1 MNLKLTLILR
11 IVGAAA
17 LCLLGVGAYVIW
29 QSGRDLERNMAS
41 TADFAARQLEQQ
53 LWHIAMGFE
62 RIERFPEWQPSPA
75 LESAAGLCVD
85 FVGVDGRVIK
95 SQCTGWTG
103 NTPEWFTLLHKRAFG
118 VPRELTRNIN
128 YRDTRRG
135 KLMVTSNPDMA
146 AAQAWRD
153 VRGLIGLQLASVL
166 AVGGLIYGS
175 VRRALQ
181 PADAIMTA
189 FSGLERG
196 DLSVRLPPFQL
207 AEFRRIG
214 EGFNSLVA
222 HLQVSIQ
229 ERNHLT
235 TRLFQVQEEER
246 RALARDL
253 HDEFGQCLAGISA
266 LTASINETARRERPD
281 LLREGEAIARTCEH
295 MMGMLRETL
304 VRLRPPEIELGL
316 TDSLQS
322 LAAGWNDR
330 LSGKTRFTLEV
341 VGDVDGLP
349 GVVAVN
355 IFRIVQECLTNAS
368 RHAGAAEVRVK
379 LERSKEAGG
388 DVILTIEDDGKAGEA
403 ALSLGGGVGLLGV
416 RERITAMGGVLNI
429 SLREPSG
436 LRVRALVPD
445 SGSYDPG
452 SDESG
457 SHKEEAREA
466 AQ

>member
-17 LCLLGVGAYVIW
+17 LCLLGVGAYIVW
-29 QSGRDLERNMAS
+29 QSERDLEHNMAS
-41 TADFAARQLEQQ
+41 TGDFAARQLERQ
-53 LWHIAMGFE
+53 LWHIAMGLE
-62 RIERFPEWQPSPA
+62 RPESFPEWQPSPV
-75 LESAAGLCVD
+75 LEPAAGLCVG
-85 FVGVDGRVIK
+85 FTSEDGRAGK
-95 SQCTGWTG
+95 SVCTGWSG
-103 NTPEWFTLLHKRAFG
+103 ARSDTPAWFALLHERAFG
-118 VPRELTRNIN
+118 ASRELVRPIRYRN
-128 YRDTRRG
+128 TPKG
-135 KLMVTSNPDMA
+135 KITVTSNGDMA

-166 AVGGLIYGS
+166 AVCALIYGS

-189 FSGLERG
+189 FAGLERG
-196 DLSVRLPPFQL
+196 DLSVRLPLFQL

-222 HLQVSIQ
+222 HLQGSIQ

-266 LTASINETARRERPD
+266 LTASINETARRDRPD

-322 LAAGWNDR
+322 LVTGWNDR
-330 LSGKTRFTLEV
+330 LSGKTRFTLEAA
-341 VGDVDGLP
+341 GDVDGLP

-379 LERSKEAGG
+379 LERSGAPDG
-388 DVILTIEDDGKAGEA
+388 DVILTIDDDGKAGEA
-403 ALSLGGGVGLLGV
+403 ALGIGGGMMGGGVGLLGV
-416 RERITAMGGVLNI
+416 RERITAMGGVLTI
-429 SLREPSG
+429 TLREPSG
-436 LRVRALVPD
+436 LRVLALVPN
-445 SGSYDPG
+445 SGP
-452 SDESG
+452 
-457 SHKEEAREA
+457 HEEETREGA
-466 AQ
+466 

>member
-17 LCLLGVGAYVIW
+17 LCLLGVGAYIIW
-29 QSGRDLERNMAS
+29 RSQWDLERNMAS
-41 TADFAARQLEQQ
+41 TADFAERQLVRQR
-53 LWHIAMGFE
+53 WHISMGVAPAAS
-62 RIERFPEWQPSPA
+62 FPEWQPFPN

-85 FVGVDGRVIK
+85 FLGVDGRVVK
-95 SQCTGWTG
+95 SQCTGWNG
-103 NTPEWFTLLHKRAFG
+103 ATPAWFSELHKRAFSGSSELIRPFDYRG
-118 VPRELTRNIN
+118 VNHGTL
-128 YRDTRRG
+128 
-135 KLMVTSNPDMA
+135 KVTSNPDMA

-153 VRGLIGLQLASVL
+153 ISKLIGLQLASVL
-166 AVGGLIYGS
+166 AVCALIYRS
-175 VRRALQ
+175 VRRALA
-181 PADAIMTA
+181 PADAVMTA
-189 FSGLERG
+189 FAGLERG
-196 DLSVRLPPFQL
+196 DLSVRLPTFQL
-207 AEFRRIG
+207 SEFRRIS

-222 HLQVSIQ
+222 HLQVSIR

-266 LTASINETARRERPD
+266 LAASINETARRERPD
-281 LLREGEAIARTCEH
+281 LLREGEAIARTCEQ

-322 LAAGWNDR
+322 LVTGWNDR
-330 LSGKTRFTLEV
+330 LSGKTRFTLKV
-341 VGDVDGLP
+341 AGDVDGLP

-368 RHAGAAEVRVK
+368 RHADAAEVRVT
-379 LERSKEAGG
+379 LERESG
-388 DVILTIEDDGKAGEA
+388 DATLTIEDDGKAVGEA
-403 ALSLGGGVGLLGV
+403 ALIKYGGMLGRRVGLLGV
-416 RERITAMGGVLNI
+416 RERITAMGGVLTI
-429 SLREPSG
+429 TLREPSG
-436 LRVRALVPD
+436 LRVQALIPD
-445 SGSYDPG
+445 SGPR
-452 SDESG
+452 
-457 SHKEEAREA
+457 EEETREA